1 MDTCCRSV
9 WRSLMDVCKKLA
21 WLALAILGSGAE
33 AAAADA
39 QNFPTRPIR
48 WIVPVP
54 AGATTDIVTRLV
66 GQKMSENWGQQVIV
80 DNRAGGAM
88 IIGSDI
94 VAKAT
99 PDGYTIGTLLTPTI
113 VNPFVLKNLPYDT
126 LRDFTPVSLMVMVPG
141 VMTMYPGVPA
151 NNLKEVIALAK
162 AKPGTL
168 NYGSPGPLTS
178 GHLSMEMLKLTAGIS
193 ITHIPYKGGAPAIA
207 DLIAGQIQ
215 FLISGPPGVLPHIKS
230 GRLKAIATTAP
241 KRSPGLPDTPTA
253 AESALPGFDTYE
265 WYGVFAPGKLPKD
278 VLAKLS
284 REIARIIKQPDVSEK
299 LAVQGA
305 IPVGNTSDEFANFV
319 KREMSVWGK
328 VAQQVGLKPD

>member
-1 MDTCCRSV
+1 MHTLRKFGLLV
-9 WRSLMDVCKKLA
+9 LTILA
-21 WLALAILGSGAE
+21 AVAGAPS
-33 AAAADA
+33 ANA
-39 QNFPTRPIR
+39 QNYPTRPIR

-66 GQKMSENWGQQVIV
+66 AQKISEAWGQQVIV
-80 DNRAGGAM
+80 DNRPGGAFV
-88 IIGSDI
+88 IGSDA

-99 PDGYTIGTLLTPTI
+99 PDGYTVGTLLTPHI
-113 VNPFVLKNLPYDT
+113 VNPFVMKDLPYDT
-126 LRDFTPVSLMVMVPG
+126 QRDFTPVTLMVIVPG

-151 NNLKEVIALAK
+151 STLKEVIALAK

-215 FLISGPPGVLPHIKS
+215 FLISGPPGVLQHIKS
-230 GRLKAIATTAP
+230 GRLKAIATTAA
-241 KRSPGLPDTPTA
+241 KRSPGLPDTPTF
-253 AESALPGFDTYE
+253 AESGLPGFDTYE

-284 REIARIIKQPDVSEK
+284 REIAHIIKLPDMSEK
-299 LAVQGA
+299 LSVQGA
-305 IPVGNTSDEFANFV
+305 IPVGNTPEEFASFV
-319 KREMSVWGK
+319 KREMDTWGK